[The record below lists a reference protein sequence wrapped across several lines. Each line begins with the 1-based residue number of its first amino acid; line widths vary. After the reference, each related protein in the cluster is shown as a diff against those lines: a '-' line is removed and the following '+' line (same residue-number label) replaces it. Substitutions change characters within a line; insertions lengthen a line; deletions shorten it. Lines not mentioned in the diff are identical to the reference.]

1 VGRAPTRLGAPEAS
15 RAVLLGIDD
24 YTGSPDL
31 DSLPAVVDNVDR
43 LAELLTA
50 PQVWGLP
57 PENCTVLHNPVD
69 PLDALDVIHEAA
81 VAATD
86 TFLFYYAGHGLLSPT
101 TAELLLALP
110 GTSSARLYRAL
121 RYDDLRGLFNTVCGA
136 EQKVAI
142 LDCCYSGRT
151 VTGAA
156 GSTSELADQ
165 SMAEGMYV
173 LTAASESV
181 AAWAPPGERYTAF
194 TGELIRAV
202 EQGLPGG
209 DEVLQTEPLY
219 QWLRQEMAA
228 KGRPVPQQR
237 ARTDGRSIALV
248 RNLSGLVP
256 AADSQPLV
264 GPDAGL
270 GTAGPDAG
278 AAGAFATASYPAE
291 YADPAGYVG
300 PTGYTDPTAYVE
312 PATYAADVTAP
323 VDPTGP
329 PDPLELARQELGLPP
344 GELTGQSALAVAEYL
359 DSIGLVGAAFD
370 VYAQAGEVI
379 GGNWPADRVATLLR
393 RMVDSGAE
401 AQAQL
406 LFDSAAVAVEGY
418 ISSCAYLVTAL
429 AGLGLTGQAD
439 ALIDL
444 FAVSH
449 EEQDLISFANYLK
462 AGKNKGLAERALLA
476 AALAE
481 GPREVLSLA
490 DQLRRHS
497 RDREADALL
506 GALIATRPATAMG
519 LLDELRAQGRPA
531 DLTRLLHLITHS
543 SPDVCGQVVESLWR
557 GGQDGAIT
565 QVLSAAPEWPL
576 PSLVRLRLSPADP
589 HHSGA
594 LADLLSRAL
603 VNRPTEEFIEAF
615 RVFELQGQAEY
626 GEVLA
631 GLLFSERTEL
641 VPAVCHGL
649 GRLGLVKSLGLVLFR
664 YAAVAGPD
672 ELAQLV
678 AGLWHNGSDGSSAVL
693 HGALTVRGD
702 SGAVLAAFQRAGIGD
717 LADRYLE
724 YLADTLTPSD
734 LVRLTV
740 ILTDQDRVEELNLLL
755 GRCARRSDYH
765 DLATALHRVGQHA
778 QAYYLAERREEVV
791 GRAAVRGAEPAAP
804 GW

>member
-1 VGRAPTRLGAPEAS
+1 MGRAPTRLGAPEAS

-81 VAATD
+81 AAATD

-101 TAELLLALP
+101 TGELLLALP
-110 GTSSARLYRAL
+110 GTSTARLYRAL

-151 VTGAA
+151 VTGTA

-194 TGELIRAV
+194 TGELIRAI

-209 DEVLQTEPLY
+209 DEVIQTEPLY

-228 KGRPVPQQR
+228 KGRPIPQQR
-237 ARTDGRSIALV
+237 ARTDGRPIALV
-248 RNLSGLVP
+248 RNMAGGAESGLG
-256 AADSQPLV
+256 S
-264 GPDAGL
+264 
-270 GTAGPDAG
+270 TG
-278 AAGAFATASYPAE
+278 AESSVDGAFAAAY
-291 YADPAGYVG
+291 PAGYSD
-300 PTGYTDPTAYVE
+300 PTGYADPTAYVD
-312 PATYAADVTAP
+312 PATYPTDATAP
-323 VDPTGP
+323 VDQTGP

-344 GELTGQSALAVAEYL
+344 GELSAQAALAAAEYL

-370 VYAQAGEVI
+370 VYAQAGELI

-406 LFDSAAVAVEGY
+406 LFDSAAVAVESY

-449 EEQDLISFANYLK
+449 DEQDLISFANYLK

-481 GPREVLSLA
+481 GPREVLSLT

-497 RDREADALL
+497 RDREADTLL
-506 GALIATRPATAMG
+506 AALIAARPASAMG

-531 DLTRLLHLITHS
+531 DLTRMLHLITHS

-615 RVFELQGQAEY
+615 RVFEAQGQAEY

-740 ILTDQDRVEELNLLL
+740 ILTDQDRVDELNLLL

-765 DLATALHRVGQHA
+765 DLSTALHRVGQHA

-791 GRAAVRGAEPAAP
+791 GRAVARGAEPAAP